1 MPGDKEH
8 DQAID
13 ESTSSTVVN
22 NDESMAKNDA
32 NLNTF
37 YEMHLTD
44 TRESAAAAE
53 RTLSQPEDLCEESSG
68 IDLEKIETLQ
78 SSKSFKEG
86 GYGWLV
92 CLSAFISNVVSF
104 GVGTSW

>member
-53 RTLSQPEDLCEESSG
+53 RTLSQPEGWCPFPLV
-68 IDLEKIETLQ
+68 LTLASNQ
-78 SSKSFKEG
+78 HDSF
-86 GYGWLV
+86 YHP
-92 CLSAFISNVVSF
+92 
-104 GVGTSW
+104 T